1 MDKSRSS
8 LLVSFSLIVAL
19 SMAVIY
25 LVTQNSKLIE
35 TNRALVSSRDSLRAK
50 AQKLREK
57 NRELFKILAKNSHL
71 VENALGQKKSLQET
85 IQALRKEEEA
95 IQFEMKKS
103 QAQMNTALEEKIYLE
118 DMLIHK
124 TRQIESLK
132 NQAPAAAT
140 GTAASSADTTS
151 NSDINVRIKEK
162 EQEIS
167 RLTEQ
172 NQALSLKMDRL
183 YQVTT
188 SKISEINVAKIALED
203 TVSGA
208 KDKID
213 QEWNTVNLGSI
224 SIDKKEPATAAGAP
238 QPVRSGPKTAGKV
251 LAINENHGF
260 VVVDLGKVD
269 NLNTSANLEIVRDGK
284 NIASLSILEIR
295 EAMAACNIKFLE
307 NGEKIRINDAVQI
320 TGPRPP
326 GTR

>member
-1 MDKSRSS
+1 MDKSRSN
-8 LLVSFSLIVAL
+8 LLFSFSFIIVL
-19 SMAVIY
+19 SAAVVY
-25 LVTQNSKLIE
+25 LGTQNHKLIE
-35 TNRALVSSRDSLRAK
+35 TNRSLLASRDALRAK

-71 VENALGQKKSLQET
+71 VENAVGQKKSLQET

-132 NQAPAAAT
+132 NQAPAAT
-140 GTAASSADTTS
+140 ASSSDTAS
-151 NSDINVRIKEK
+151 NSDINTKIKEK

-224 SIDKKEPATAAGAP
+224 SVDKKEPVAQGTAQ
-238 QPVRSGPKTAGKV
+238 QPARSGPKTAGKV

-260 VVVDLGKVD
+260 VVVDLGKAD
-269 NLNTSANLEIVRDGK
+269 DLKTSANLEIVRDGK
-284 NIASLSILEIR
+284 NIASLSVLEIR

-307 NGEKIRINDAVQI
+307 NGEKIRINDAVRIQK
-320 TGPRPP
+320 
-326 GTR
+326 